1 MGKTELIII
10 LIAVA
15 FVSVLFILYFSNS
28 KKINANK
35 AKSDAKGDVKG
46 DSAQKT
52 EKPLTKSEQK
62 ELEKAQEEV
71 KSNIKDIMTNV
82 SIQSENYIKS
92 LNMQDSQSSNANQVN
107 FEEVSAEE
115 LMRDEAAEEAAII
128 LGVKKKSV
136 HVFDD
141 EPTTNIDYANNYV
154 NEDSDYSDHETSS
167 AILHDM
173 DSAEDATIS
182 KASSEIKLENF
193 EEDDSV
199 AEEFKDLSNRM
210 KVMMVTDVFKR
221 KFEDNNNENRED

>member
-1 MGKTELIII
+1 MEKTELIII

-46 DSAQKT
+46 DSAPKT

-92 LNMQDSQSSNANQVN
+92 LNMQDAQSSNANQVN
-107 FEEVSAEE
+107 FEEVSADE

-141 EPTTNIDYANNYV
+141 EPTTNFDYANNYV
-154 NEDSDYSDHETSS
+154 NENSDYSDHETSS
-167 AILHDM
+167 TILHDM
-173 DSAEDATIS
+173 DSVEDATIS